1 MAGLVLVGIGL
12 LGVGVAIGMFFPW
25 TGKEKIN
32 KKNITLM
39 STYLILLF
47 S

>member
-25 TGKEKIN
+25 TGKSKITASEMHVAPR
-32 KKNITLM
+32 I
-39 STYLILLF
+39 S
-47 S
+47 

>member
-32 KKNITLM
+32 KKITLM